1 MSDEKKLRPDIHE
14 GLSIFRPPLCLELA
28 GKNFELV
35 MDDGF
40 DKNLIVQDGKTLLF
54 GEPGKEEAYEY
65 DCIKMDD
72 QCYLVN
78 FEHKPFPNPRYGVTI
93 VLDTKES
100 LVTVCYATLGR
111 NPKLPRMPYTEIV
124 FGAVKRPDGSIPRIR
139 HGYTNE
145 MAGTSIDWDYGA
157 FNIAHIYQNERLYR
171 VAFTPR
177 AIERSLRN
185 SPEMLA
191 GADKMPTRKE
201 IYEDYGD
208 FVKIRDG
215 VYAVNILETN
225 LCRRV
230 GHGNSL
236 FFLMNLNE
244 MHDAGRS
251 FGTNMDGKDE
261 NYTFGAFGTWY
272 DATEEM
278 NRPSMYYIH

>member
-1 MSDEKKLRPDIHE
+1 MSDNKILRPDSHE
-14 GLSIFRPPLCLELA
+14 GLSIFRPPLCYELA
-28 GKNFELV
+28 EKSFELV

-40 DKNLIVQDGKTLLF
+40 DKNLIVQDGTTLMF
-54 GEPGKEEAYEY
+54 GDPGKEECYEY
-65 DCIKMDD
+65 DCIKMND
-72 QCYLVN
+72 QCYLLN
-78 FEHKPFPNPRYGVTI
+78 FEHRPFPNPRYGVTI

-100 LVTVCYATLGR
+100 LVTMCYATLGK

-124 FGAVKRPDGSIPRIR
+124 FGAAKRPDGSIPRIR
-139 HGYTNE
+139 HGFTNE

-191 GADKMPTRKE
+191 GADKMPPRQE

-251 FGTNMDGKDE
+251 FGTNMDGEDE